1 LSQTSRT
8 HDKSLSSAVGL
19 YAHFKKL
26 GYNFFAGV
34 PCSGLAPFINDLQ
47 ADKSLPLLPAP
58 REDVALALAAGAA
71 MAGKKPLVYLQSS
84 GLGHLV
90 NLITSL
96 LKPYG
101 ISVHLLISLRTQPF
115 EHFEMH
121 RVTLPLLE
129 LLQYDDFTILE
140 ERACDA

>member
-1 LSQTSRT
+1 MRAGATLA
-8 HDKSLSSAVGL
+8 SAVGL
-19 YAHFKKL
+19 YADL
-26 GYNFFAGV
+26 RRQGYNFFVGV
-34 PCSGLAPFINDLQ
+34 PCSGLKPFINDLT
-47 ADKSLPLLPAP
+47 ADKELPFIPAP
-58 REDVALALAAGAA
+58 REDVALAMAAGAA
-71 MAGKKPLVYLQSS
+71 MAGRKPLVYLQSS

-90 NLITSL
+90 NPITSL

-121 RVTLPLLE
+121 RVALPLLE
-129 LLQYDDFTILE
+129 LLDYNDYTIIE

>member
-1 LSQTSRT
+1 MRT
-8 HDKSLSSAVGL
+8 DTTLASAVGL
-19 YAHFKKL
+19 YAQFRKQ

-34 PCSGLAPFINDLQ
+34 PCSGLTPFINDLR
-47 ADKSLPLLPAP
+47 ADASLPFIPAP
-58 REDVALALAAGAA
+58 REDVALAMAAGAA
-71 MAGKKPLVYLQSS
+71 LAGKKSLVYLQSS

-90 NLITSL
+90 NPITSL

-121 RVTLPLLE
+121 RITLPLLE
-129 LLQYDDFTILE
+129 LLQYDNFTIVE